1 METFIFESNT
11 TVLSVLSSLIKFF
24 TSIAPWSEA
33 IRLETQIQLSLPV
46 ADGVLNFLSCFR
58 NFLPLFV
65 LVTCCLLMTAKA
77 VIANVWETGR
87 SLVKKLLAFSYS
99 GSFLFWLISQ
109 MDSHL
114 WNLSVSAQLE
124 GLSSFRIYCST
135 LMFCLITRKQID
147 VSGNA
152 S

>member
-77 VIANVWETGR
+77 VITNVWETGR